1 MCGMELRSLL
11 CCQLLLTIPTVSICC
26 KYVKKLPKPHSFK
39 QESSF
44 EPVFDKMDGEQLN
57 RKLQTAVDTM
67 LQSIDAN
74 KMRPMQKKTY
84 LAMAACFDNKTASS
98 QQIESCLNSSSHGV
112 KVSQQII
119 QQEMNQ
125 FQSRLQRCAAD
136 CEDSVRDKNPNLSD
150 QASVDRAQGQ
160 MTSCMSICVGES
172 SFLVFARLHF
182 NNRQALGNFLKIY
195 FPLFYLQKNTSLF
208 LRELKPKLNLK
219 STRRC
224 NTNTE
229 PNYNLSLC

>member
-1 MCGMELRSLL
+1 
-11 CCQLLLTIPTVSICC
+11 
-26 KYVKKLPKPHSFK
+26 
-39 QESSF
+39 
-44 EPVFDKMDGEQLN
+44 MDGEQLN
-57 RKLQTAVDTM
+57 RKLQAAVDTM

-98 QQIESCLNSSSHGV
+98 QQIESCLNSSSHSV

-125 FQSRLQRCAAD
+125 FQSRLQRCGAD

-160 MTSCMSICVGES
+160 MTSCMSTCVGKS
-172 SFLVFARLHF
+172 SFLVHARL
-182 NNRQALGNFLKIY
+182 Y
-195 FPLFYLQKNTSLF
+195 FDN
-208 LRELKPKLNLK
+208 
-219 STRRC
+219 
-224 NTNTE
+224 
-229 PNYNLSLC
+229 